1 MITNEEY
8 KKRLE
13 QDLNICERALLN
25 YPEKA
30 RKINALMKYLNKKLE
45 VLKWVMK

>member
-1 MITNEEY
+1 MISNEEY

-13 QDLNICERALLN
+13 QDLNLCERGLLN

-30 RKINALMKYLNKKLE
+30 RKINALMRYLNKKLE
-45 VLKWVMK
+45 GLK